1 MAMAVEKNSP
11 STVENKNKSSPI
23 QQENASSEQQQ
34 QQIALGDSTTDTP
47 TNSTRRST
55 MKVTNK
61 KPLNSITMAKQA
73 RDLENQYYVKKKRFV
88 LLKRQLVQ
96 KQKTTQDLY
105 EDISQL
111 RDKMILNGAKDPG
124 KLEELKIIE
133 IDSSKIPIIESKVP
147 QVVSNEQQA
156 KNNKTNNV
164 PSINVN
170 NNLNMD
176 SEFIINL
183 NNKLKEISKRYQDL
197 CEEALR
203 KHTFIVVSL
212 EKNLEEENDES
223 KKDTNSEV
231 LNHLE
236 SYRGDNTSLKTRLEE
251 MKSVQLEAI
260 TELVK
265 DTCNLYNEYDISRT
279 RMKEFNDMLD
289 DRKDIRE
296 QLSVLSEELQ
306 GEREKHNATKERRIQ
321 NEGQLQR
328 ARTKIRDL
336 ENKIACDETKIQQ
349 LLTQNK
355 SLESQL
361 KVKEQAM
368 EQRLKD
374 MQKTIRNSENLVS
387 KMEKQRD
394 SFEARLMELK
404 ETMNSKETTAE
415 NITKNMNDQMD
426 AMIVEMNQEKEKRET
441 AENELSMMQ
450 ERYKELEA
458 TSQEMCKLLEQS
470 KNFAITDGSHT
481 ENEIRLFNDLKL
493 AREELEEQKGTILK
507 LQQEKEEITAV
518 MHQAANNSED
528 ESKDKLAA
536 ELMIK
541 SKEIRDIT
549 MKRNHFQQIT
559 ENLQKRNK
567 LLEGQMQDIQ
577 NRLQVQIKEGGKAA
591 VNAHVIELQQQISDL
606 RNSLAETTAHTA
618 ELETALTQKQ
628 LELEQRDRIMR
639 EQSKFLK
646 VRDELLSLLKGKE
659 GHVGRNT
666 SNDDDEHHKDIDEI
680 NKQIVAKTEAI
691 QELYVTLE
699 NKQMQVLRLEKIV
712 KQMEDHQ
719 DHAQAQRTRLENRI
733 AQLELALQEKNKDQR
748 YVRERSSLSM
758 SKSNSTKN
766 DHDQRSFSKLSHNYK
781 GALLRPMMPPTLQR
795 SLTLHSSPRSLSMVR
810 QGHHNTRSS
819 SLIRNQ
825 ENKSKFFPFSKSDSK
840 TREFVVSNEDKT
852 YICKRCRHE
861 EQRFQEPVF
870 WLANRKI
877 PSNEIRESLYNWLL
891 DSTELEIVNNLP
903 EFNSSSSYGGSLS
916 SLEEKLQFSNV
927 AHSHVKHNNTSEN
940 VEVTNSK
947 TSRDRN
953 HRSRHPSSK
962 TTKQTSSSRQTPF
975 VR

>member
-23 QQENASSEQQQ
+23 QQENPASEQQQQ
-34 QQIALGDSTTDTP
+34 QQIALGDSTSETP
-47 TNSTRRST
+47 TNSSRRST

-133 IDSSKIPIIESKVP
+133 IDSSKIPTTEPKV
-147 QVVSNEQQA
+147 QQIVSNEQQT
-156 KNNKTNNV
+156 KINKVNT
-164 PSINVN
+164 PSVN
-170 NNLNMD
+170 NDLNMD
-176 SEFIINL
+176 SEFIITL
-183 NNKLKEISKRYQDL
+183 NNKLKEISKRYQEL

-203 KHTFIVVSL
+203 KHTFIIVSL
-212 EKNLEEENDES
+212 EKSLEENTDES
-223 KKDTNSEV
+223 KKDSNPEILTR
-231 LNHLE
+231 LE

-251 MKSVQLEAI
+251 MKSLQLEAI

-279 RMKEFNDMLD
+279 RMKELNNMLD
-289 DRKDIRE
+289 DQKDIRE
-296 QLSVLSEELQ
+296 QLSTLSEELQ
-306 GEREKHNATKERRIQ
+306 TEREKHNATKERRTQ

-349 LLTQNK
+349 LQTQNK
-355 SLESQL
+355 SFESQL

-415 NITKNMNDQMD
+415 NITRNMNDQMD
-426 AMIVEMNQEKEKRET
+426 AMIVELNLEKEKRET
-441 AENELSMMQ
+441 AENELSVMQ

-646 VRDELLSLLKGKE
+646 VRDELLSLLKGKV
-659 GHVGRNT
+659 GHADRDT
-666 SNDDDEHHKDIDEI
+666 SNDDDEHRKDIDEI

-691 QELYVTLE
+691 QELYATLE

-795 SLTLHSSPRSLSMVR
+795 SLTLHSSPRSLSTVR

-825 ENKSKFFPFSKSDSK
+825 ETKSKFFPFSKSDSK
-840 TREFVVSNEDKT
+840 TREFFVSNEDKT

-861 EQRFQEPVF
+861 EQRFQEPIF
-870 WLANRKI
+870 WLANRKN
-877 PSNEIRESLYNWLL
+877 PDNEIRESLYNWLL

-916 SLEEKLQFSNV
+916 SLEEKLQFSNA
-927 AHSHVKHNNTSEN
+927 AHSHVKHNTSEN
-940 VEVTNSK
+940 VDVANSRTN
-947 TSRDRN
+947 RDRN
-953 HRSRHPSSK
+953 HRSRRSSLK
-962 TTKQTSSSRQTPF
+962 TTKQTSSSRQMPF

>member
-1 MAMAVEKNSP
+1 MAMAVEKNLT

-23 QQENASSEQQQ
+23 QQENFSSEKQQQ
-34 QQIALGDSTTDTP
+34 QNALGDSTTETP
-47 TNSTRRST
+47 TNSTRRLT

-61 KPLNSITMAKQA
+61 KPLSSISMMKQA

-111 RDKMILNGAKDPG
+111 RDKMILNGVKDPG
-124 KLEELKIIE
+124 RLEELKIIE
-133 IDSSKIPIIESKVP
+133 IDSSKIPIIEPKVQ
-147 QVVSNEQQA
+147 QVVSNEQQT
-156 KNNKTNNV
+156 KINKTNNL
-164 PSINVN
+164 SININ
-170 NNLNMD
+170 NNSNMD
-176 SEFIINL
+176 NEFIITL

-203 KHTFIVVSL
+203 KHTFMIVSL
-212 EKNLEEENDES
+212 EKNLEEDLDES
-223 KKDTNSEV
+223 KNSEV
-231 LNHLE
+231 LMHLE

-251 MKSVQLEAI
+251 MKSAQLEAI
-260 TELVK
+260 KELVK
-265 DTCNLYNEYDISRT
+265 DTCDLYDEYDNSRM
-279 RMKEFNDMLD
+279 RIKELNNMLD
-289 DRKDIRE
+289 EQKDIRE
-296 QLSVLSEELQ
+296 QLAVLSNELQ
-306 GEREKHNATKERRIQ
+306 SEREKHNVTKERRLQ

-349 LLTQNK
+349 LQTQNK
-355 SLESQL
+355 SLENQL

-374 MQKTIRNSENLVS
+374 MQKTIRNSENLVT

-426 AMIVEMNQEKEKRET
+426 AMIVEMDLEKKKREA

-470 KNFAITDGSHT
+470 KNFAITGTLFLIFYFFFFFFFLIILFRKKTSLTQDGSHT

-493 AREELEEQKGTILK
+493 AREELEKQKGTILK

-549 MKRNHFQQIT
+549 MKRNHLQQIT

-591 VNAHVIELQQQISDL
+591 VGAYVIELQQQISDL
-606 RNSLAETTAHTA
+606 RNSLTETTAHTA

-646 VRDELLSLLKGKE
+646 VRDELLSLLKGKD
-659 GHVGRNT
+659 GHADRDI
-666 SNDDDEHHKDIDEI
+666 SNDDEEHHKDIDEI

-691 QELYVTLE
+691 QELYATLE

-748 YVRERSSLSM
+748 
-758 SKSNSTKN
+758 
-766 DHDQRSFSKLSHNYK
+766 
-781 GALLRPMMPPTLQR
+781 
-795 SLTLHSSPRSLSMVR
+795 
-810 QGHHNTRSS
+810 
-819 SLIRNQ
+819 
-825 ENKSKFFPFSKSDSK
+825 
-840 TREFVVSNEDKT
+840 
-852 YICKRCRHE
+852 
-861 EQRFQEPVF
+861 
-870 WLANRKI
+870 
-877 PSNEIRESLYNWLL
+877 
-891 DSTELEIVNNLP
+891 
-903 EFNSSSSYGGSLS
+903 
-916 SLEEKLQFSNV
+916 
-927 AHSHVKHNNTSEN
+927 
-940 VEVTNSK
+940 
-947 TSRDRN
+947 SRG
-953 HRSRHPSSK
+953 
-962 TTKQTSSSRQTPF
+962 F
-975 VR
+975 GIL

>member
-1 MAMAVEKNSP
+1 MAMAVEKNLT

-23 QQENASSEQQQ
+23 QQENFSSEKEQQQ
-34 QQIALGDSTTDTP
+34 NALGDSTTKTP
-47 TNSTRRST
+47 TNSTRRLT

-61 KPLNSITMAKQA
+61 KPLTSISMTKQA
-73 RDLENQYYVKKKRFV
+73 RDLEKQYYVKKKSFV
-88 LLKRQLVQ
+88 FLKKQLVQ

-111 RDKMILNGAKDPG
+111 RDKMILNGVKDPG
-124 KLEELKIIE
+124 RLEELKIIE
-133 IDSSKIPIIESKVP
+133 IDSSKIPIIEPKV
-147 QVVSNEQQA
+147 QQAVSNEQQT
-156 KNNKTNNV
+156 KINKTNNL
-164 PSINVN
+164 SINVN
-170 NNLNMD
+170 NNSNMD
-176 SEFIINL
+176 NEFIITL
-183 NNKLKEISKRYQDL
+183 NNKLQEISKRYQDL

-203 KHTFIVVSL
+203 KHTFMIVSL
-212 EKNLEEENDES
+212 EKNLEEDIDES
-223 KKDTNSEV
+223 KNSEF
-231 LNHLE
+231 LMHLE
-236 SYRGDNTSLKTRLEE
+236 SYRGDNTSLKTHLEE
-251 MKSVQLEAI
+251 MKSAQLEAI
-260 TELVK
+260 KELVK
-265 DTCNLYNEYDISRT
+265 DTCDLYDEYDNSRM
-279 RMKEFNDMLD
+279 RIKELNNMLD
-289 DRKDIRE
+289 EQKDIRE
-296 QLSVLSEELQ
+296 QLAVLSNELQ
-306 GEREKHNATKERRIQ
+306 SEREKHNVTKERRLQ

-349 LLTQNK
+349 LQTQNK
-355 SLESQL
+355 SLENQL

-374 MQKTIRNSENLVS
+374 MQKTIRNSENLVT

-426 AMIVEMNQEKEKRET
+426 AMIVEMDLEKKKREA

-493 AREELEEQKGTILK
+493 AREEIEKQKGMILK

-549 MKRNHFQQIT
+549 MKRNHLQQIT

-591 VNAHVIELQQQISDL
+591 IGAYVIELQQQISDL
-606 RNSLAETTAHTA
+606 RNSLTETTAHTA

-646 VRDELLSLLKGKE
+646 VRDELLSLLKGKD
-659 GHVGRNT
+659 GHADKDI
-666 SNDDDEHHKDIDEI
+666 SNDDEEHHKDIDEI

-691 QELYVTLE
+691 QELYATLE

-748 YVRERSSLSM
+748 
-758 SKSNSTKN
+758 
-766 DHDQRSFSKLSHNYK
+766 
-781 GALLRPMMPPTLQR
+781 
-795 SLTLHSSPRSLSMVR
+795 
-810 QGHHNTRSS
+810 
-819 SLIRNQ
+819 
-825 ENKSKFFPFSKSDSK
+825 
-840 TREFVVSNEDKT
+840 
-852 YICKRCRHE
+852 
-861 EQRFQEPVF
+861 
-870 WLANRKI
+870 
-877 PSNEIRESLYNWLL
+877 
-891 DSTELEIVNNLP
+891 
-903 EFNSSSSYGGSLS
+903 
-916 SLEEKLQFSNV
+916 
-927 AHSHVKHNNTSEN
+927 
-940 VEVTNSK
+940 
-947 TSRDRN
+947 SRG
-953 HRSRHPSSK
+953 
-962 TTKQTSSSRQTPF
+962 F
-975 VR
+975 GIL

>member
-1 MAMAVEKNSP
+1 MAMAVEKNLT

-23 QQENASSEQQQ
+23 QQENFSSEKQQQ
-34 QQIALGDSTTDTP
+34 QNALGDSTTETP
-47 TNSTRRST
+47 TNSTRRLT

-61 KPLNSITMAKQA
+61 KPLSSISMMKQA

-111 RDKMILNGAKDPG
+111 RDKMILNGVKDPG
-124 KLEELKIIE
+124 RLEELKIIE
-133 IDSSKIPIIESKVP
+133 IDSSKIPIIEPKVQ
-147 QVVSNEQQA
+147 QVVSNEQQT
-156 KNNKTNNV
+156 KINKTNNL
-164 PSINVN
+164 SININ
-170 NNLNMD
+170 NNSNMD
-176 SEFIINL
+176 NEFIITL

-203 KHTFIVVSL
+203 KHTFMIVSL
-212 EKNLEEENDES
+212 EKNLEEDLDES
-223 KKDTNSEV
+223 KNSEV
-231 LNHLE
+231 LMHLE

-251 MKSVQLEAI
+251 MKSAQLEAI
-260 TELVK
+260 KELVK
-265 DTCNLYNEYDISRT
+265 DTCDLYDEYDNSRM
-279 RMKEFNDMLD
+279 RIKELNNMLD
-289 DRKDIRE
+289 EQKDIRE
-296 QLSVLSEELQ
+296 QLAVLSNELQ
-306 GEREKHNATKERRIQ
+306 SEREKHNVTKERRLQ

-349 LLTQNK
+349 LQTQNK
-355 SLESQL
+355 SLENQL

-374 MQKTIRNSENLVS
+374 MQKTIRNSENLVT

-426 AMIVEMNQEKEKRET
+426 AMIVEMDLEKKKREA

-493 AREELEEQKGTILK
+493 AREELEKQKGTILK

-549 MKRNHFQQIT
+549 MKRNHLQQIT

-591 VNAHVIELQQQISDL
+591 VGAYVIELQQQISDL
-606 RNSLAETTAHTA
+606 RNSLTETTAHTA

-646 VRDELLSLLKGKE
+646 VRDELLSLLKGKD
-659 GHVGRNT
+659 GHADRDI
-666 SNDDDEHHKDIDEI
+666 SNDDEEHHKDIDEI

-691 QELYVTLE
+691 QELYATLE

-748 YVRERSSLSM
+748 
-758 SKSNSTKN
+758 
-766 DHDQRSFSKLSHNYK
+766 
-781 GALLRPMMPPTLQR
+781 
-795 SLTLHSSPRSLSMVR
+795 
-810 QGHHNTRSS
+810 
-819 SLIRNQ
+819 
-825 ENKSKFFPFSKSDSK
+825 
-840 TREFVVSNEDKT
+840 
-852 YICKRCRHE
+852 
-861 EQRFQEPVF
+861 
-870 WLANRKI
+870 
-877 PSNEIRESLYNWLL
+877 
-891 DSTELEIVNNLP
+891 
-903 EFNSSSSYGGSLS
+903 
-916 SLEEKLQFSNV
+916 
-927 AHSHVKHNNTSEN
+927 
-940 VEVTNSK
+940 
-947 TSRDRN
+947 SRG
-953 HRSRHPSSK
+953 
-962 TTKQTSSSRQTPF
+962 F
-975 VR
+975 GIL

>member
-1 MAMAVEKNSP
+1 MAMAVEKNLT

-23 QQENASSEQQQ
+23 QQENFSSEKQQQ
-34 QQIALGDSTTDTP
+34 QNALGDSTTETP
-47 TNSTRRST
+47 TNSTRRLT

-61 KPLNSITMAKQA
+61 KPLSLISMTKQA

-111 RDKMILNGAKDPG
+111 RDKMILNGVKDPG

-133 IDSSKIPIIESKVP
+133 IDSSKIPIIEPKVQ
-147 QVVSNEQQA
+147 QVVSNEQQT
-156 KNNKTNNV
+156 KINKTNNLT
-164 PSINVN
+164 INVN
-170 NNLNMD
+170 NNSNMD
-176 SEFIINL
+176 NEFIINL

-203 KHTFIVVSL
+203 KHTFMIVSL
-212 EKNLEEENDES
+212 EKNLEEDIDES
-223 KKDTNSEV
+223 KNSEV
-231 LNHLE
+231 LMHLE

-251 MKSVQLEAI
+251 MKSAQLEAI
-260 TELVK
+260 KELVK
-265 DTCNLYNEYDISRT
+265 DTCNLYDEYDNSRM
-279 RMKEFNDMLD
+279 RIKELNNMLD
-289 DRKDIRE
+289 EQKDIRE
-296 QLSVLSEELQ
+296 QLAVLSNELQ
-306 GEREKHNATKERRIQ
+306 SEREKHNVTKERRLQ

-349 LLTQNK
+349 LQTQNK
-355 SLESQL
+355 SLENQL

-374 MQKTIRNSENLVS
+374 MQKTIRNSENLVT

-426 AMIVEMNQEKEKRET
+426 AMIVEMDLEKKKREA

-493 AREELEEQKGTILK
+493 AREELEKQKGTILK

-549 MKRNHFQQIT
+549 MKRNHLQQIT

-567 LLEGQMQDIQ
+567 LLEEQMQDIQ

-591 VNAHVIELQQQISDL
+591 VGAYVIELQQQISDL
-606 RNSLAETTAHTA
+606 RNSLTETTAHTA

-646 VRDELLSLLKGKE
+646 VRDELLSLLKGKD
-659 GHVGRNT
+659 GHADKDI
-666 SNDDDEHHKDIDEI
+666 SNDDEEHHKDIDEI

-691 QELYVTLE
+691 QELYATLE

-748 YVRERSSLSM
+748 
-758 SKSNSTKN
+758 
-766 DHDQRSFSKLSHNYK
+766 
-781 GALLRPMMPPTLQR
+781 
-795 SLTLHSSPRSLSMVR
+795 
-810 QGHHNTRSS
+810 
-819 SLIRNQ
+819 
-825 ENKSKFFPFSKSDSK
+825 
-840 TREFVVSNEDKT
+840 
-852 YICKRCRHE
+852 
-861 EQRFQEPVF
+861 
-870 WLANRKI
+870 
-877 PSNEIRESLYNWLL
+877 
-891 DSTELEIVNNLP
+891 
-903 EFNSSSSYGGSLS
+903 
-916 SLEEKLQFSNV
+916 
-927 AHSHVKHNNTSEN
+927 
-940 VEVTNSK
+940 
-947 TSRDRN
+947 SRG
-953 HRSRHPSSK
+953 
-962 TTKQTSSSRQTPF
+962 F
-975 VR
+975 GIL